1 MSSRHTVPDA
11 QPVSADPPSRSSR
24 PFLRRAWI
32 WIVAFIVLG
41 AFAFLYVMSD
51 SRLVTAGATPG
62 YRGAAQD
69 TGYLADGY
77 ANGVGVAWQM
87 NAADA
92 GLDRIDDYAAADGH
106 LFLVGYRGSQRVA
119 IGYDA
124 SSAKPRELWRTN
136 LTDDEPGSYWWEG
149 DLLVGNTLVS
159 VADGT
164 TTTGW
169 PTPTARFDHSSY
181 SRPTLSGWTSAPVG
195 SVRLNCPDPS
205 TLQCEAWDKNVTRA
219 WDFDASSDTIP
230 DAVAP
235 VNGWVPLVR
244 TDKSTDKSLR
254 DMTYGLAGFL
264 NLETG
269 ERTGI
274 DAIEEA
280 CGPAVKEN
288 HDGTTTCRLV
298 HPDTLRLPI
307 IRSRDGW
314 IISDGLRS
322 SSSSANDSNVAAVAP
337 DGSNPRVGTLNASL
351 S

>member
-1 MSSRHTVPDA
+1 M
-11 QPVSADPPSRSSR
+11 
-24 PFLRRAWI
+24 
-32 WIVAFIVLG
+32 AFIVLG
-41 AFAFLYVMSD
+41 AFALLYVMSD

-92 GLDRIDDYAAADGH
+92 GLDRIDDYAAADGR

-169 PTPTARFDHSSY
+169 PTPITPR
-181 SRPTLSGWTSAPVG
+181 
-195 SVRLNCPDPS
+195 
-205 TLQCEAWDKNVTRA
+205 TRA
-219 WDFDASSDTIP
+219 PRSAGGRARPWGPCAST
-230 DAVAP
+230 AP
-235 VNGWVPLVR
+235 TP
-244 TDKSTDKSLR
+244 
-254 DMTYGLAGFL
+254 
-264 NLETG
+264 
-269 ERTGI
+269 
-274 DAIEEA
+274 
-280 CGPAVKEN
+280 P
-288 HDGTTTCRLV
+288 
-298 HPDTLRLPI
+298 P
-307 IRSRDGW
+307 
-314 IISDGLRS
+314 
-322 SSSSANDSNVAAVAP
+322 SSARP
-337 DGSNPRVGTLNASL
+337 GIRT
-351 S
+351 